1 MHLTEIIQSPNR
13 TLILHERPGYGS
25 AIVEAQLAIYGVEF
39 ERRRVGEFL
48 KDDCALQALISMN
61 PVGQLPVVEL
71 GNGAVLTESAAITLW
86 LAETY
91 GRGDHTLVP
100 RAGSATRPEF
110 LRWLIYWVS
119 SPYAV
124 FAYLDRS
131 SEMVADASA
140 RGEFEKTL
148 RRRLEILIGLLEA
161 SAKAP
166 WFLGESFSAL
176 DIYAAVFSEWTP
188 GRDWYREHAPR
199 LSGIAENTWKLDT
212 LAPIYARNF
221 VSEAPAAPGNG

>member
-1 MHLTEIIQSPNR
+1 MNLTAITHSPNR

-25 AIVEAQLAIYGVEF
+25 ALVEAQLAFYGVEF

-48 KDDCALQALISMN
+48 TADRALQALMSTN
-61 PVGQLPVVEL
+61 PVGQLPVLEL
-71 GNGAVLTESAAITLW
+71 GNGDILTESAAITLW
-86 LAETY
+86 LAETC
-91 GRGDHTLVP
+91 GSDDHTLVP
-100 RAGSATRPEF
+100 CAGSVTRPEF
-110 LRWLIYWVS
+110 LRWLIYWVA

-140 RGEFEKTL
+140 RGEFEKSL
-148 RRRLEILIGLLEA
+148 RRRLETLIGLLEA

-188 GRDWYREHAPR
+188 GRDWYREYAPR
-199 LSGIAENTWKLDT
+199 LSGIAENTWALDA
-212 LAPIYARNF
+212 LAPVHARNF
-221 VSEAPAAPGNG
+221 VSQAPSAPGNG